1 MKQLH
6 ARIEDVSNRD
16 KGVQIC
22 FILKLGVVMQ
32 MSKQGPITI
41 MMVDSLMSM

>member
-1 MKQLH
+1 MKQLL

-22 FILKLGVVMQ
+22 FILKLGSCNADVQ
-32 MSKQGPITI
+32 AGTNYHN
-41 MMVDSLMSM
+41 DG